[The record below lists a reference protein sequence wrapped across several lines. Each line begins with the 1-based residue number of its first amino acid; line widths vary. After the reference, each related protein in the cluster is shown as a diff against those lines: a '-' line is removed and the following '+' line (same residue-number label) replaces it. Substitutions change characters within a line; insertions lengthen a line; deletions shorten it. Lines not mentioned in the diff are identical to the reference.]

1 MSVTAEEAARGQ
13 TMITR
18 LAVAE
23 PELVERLSGRLEA
36 VEKRLFQCVNEAQ
49 DPFVAQT
56 VGHLIAAGGK
66 RMRPLLALVA
76 AEFGPA
82 PGRDGVEAAVVS
94 ELIHVASLY
103 HDDVMDDARVRHGVA
118 SANVKWGNAVAVQAG
133 NWLLSR
139 AAHLVAGLGPE
150 AVRLQAYASD
160 RLVEGQ
166 MRELLGPAEGED
178 RLTHYFRVISDK
190 SASLL
195 SLALRIG
202 AMEGGAA
209 PETMEILAEYGEHL
223 GVAFQMSDD
232 LLDISSSS
240 VHLGKEQGKDL
251 AVGVASL
258 PILLAL
264 DDTRPPARELREL
277 LASGPLTDAAERS
290 RALDLLNGSPVMA
303 EARSMMDERLARATA
318 LVDQVPDRPAAQVL
332 RAFCTFVASRTE

>member
-1 MSVTAEEAARGQ
+1 MPVTDEEASRGQ
-13 TMITR
+13 TMISR
-18 LAVAE
+18 LVVAE
-23 PELVERLSGRLEA
+23 PELVERLSARLEV
-36 VEKRLFQCVNEAQ
+36 VEKRLFQCVNEAY
-49 DPFVAQT
+49 DPFVAET

-76 AEFGPA
+76 AEFGET

-103 HDDVMDDARVRHGVA
+103 HDDVMDNAYVRHGVA
-118 SANVKWGNAVAVQAG
+118 SANAKWDNTVAVRAG

-139 AAHLVAGLGPE
+139 AARLVAALGAD
-150 AVRLQAYASD
+150 AVRLQAHASD

-166 MRELLGPAEGED
+166 MRELLGPGDDED
-178 RLTHYFRVISDK
+178 RLAHYFRVISDK

-202 AMEGGAA
+202 AMDGGAA
-209 PETMEILAEYGEHL
+209 PETMETLAAYGEHL
-223 GVAFQMSDD
+223 GVAFQISDD

-240 VHLGKEQGKDL
+240 ERLGKEQGKDL

-264 DDTRPPARELREL
+264 ADTRPQARELRAL
-277 LASGPLTDAAERS
+277 LSSGPLADAEDRR
-290 RALDLLNGSPVMA
+290 RALALLNASPAMA
-303 EARSMMDERLARATA
+303 EARAMMDEHLARAA
-318 LVDQVPDRPAAQVL
+318 SLVADLPDRPATKVL
-332 RAFCTFVASRTE
+332 LAFCTFVASRTE